1 MNKDEVQEIVKE
13 TVKELRREGL
23 IHDEFKQIARSTGQK
38 LKDYYT
44 GKPDERLAEALDRLR
59 NDMYFDIIPM
69 YYHNRYTL
77 ENISERLYTDIS
89 TVSRNKKRLLI
100 ELYFEML

>member
-13 TVKELRREGL
+13 TVKELRRQGL
-23 IHDEFKQIARSTGQK
+23 VHDDIKQIMRTVGQR
-38 LKDYYT
+38 LKDYYA
-44 GKPDERLAEALDRLR
+44 GKPDEKLTEALDRLR
-59 NDMYFDIIPM
+59 NDVYFEIIPM

-77 ENISERLYTDIS
+77 ENISERLFTDIS
-89 TVSRNKKRLLI
+89 TIGRNKKRLLI